1 MVGTDYGS
9 WVVARG
15 GGGWVAKMEFCI
27 VAEEEK
33 SGKWC
38 STFLNSQEIVDDW
51 HASSLVLLFLLLVC
65 IFLMSTLPL
74 NKLELKL
81 GIISSKKD

>member
-1 MVGTDYGS
+1 
-9 WVVARG
+9 
-15 GGGWVAKMEFCI
+15 
-27 VAEEEK
+27 
-33 SGKWC
+33 KWC
-38 STFLNSQEIVDDW
+38 SAFLNSQEIVDDW

-65 IFLMSTLPL
+65 ISLMSTLPL